1 MNDSDTYSK
10 GLAIQNKL
18 KKIWLLYYDGFRN
31 MTVGKALWVIILLK
45 LFVLFVV
52 IRLIFF
58 PDLLQRDYDNDRDRA
73 EHVRQELTSR

>member
-31 MTVGKALWVIILLK
+31 MTVGKTLWVIILLK

>member
-10 GLAIQNKL
+10 GLAIQDKL

-31 MTVGKALWVIILLK
+31 MTVGKTLWVIILLK

>member
-1 MNDSDTYSK
+1 
-10 GLAIQNKL
+10 
-18 KKIWLLYYDGFRN
+18 
-31 MTVGKALWVIILLK
+31 MTVGKTLWVIILLK